1 MGGFMDRTM
10 VLREKWAI
18 TRAGTDELIETYLGT
33 FMETSNYVNK
43 YYEDG
48 AIDVE
53 LYDEWSF
60 RQWERG

>member
-1 MGGFMDRTM
+1 MDRTM

-48 AIDVE
+48 TIDVE
-53 LYDEWSF
+53 LYDDWSF